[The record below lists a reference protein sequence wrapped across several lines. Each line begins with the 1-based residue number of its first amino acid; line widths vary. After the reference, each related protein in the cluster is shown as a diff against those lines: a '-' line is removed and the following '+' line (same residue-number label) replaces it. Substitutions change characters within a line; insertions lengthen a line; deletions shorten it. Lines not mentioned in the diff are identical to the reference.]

1 MATEQKQSID
11 LRPGKSFS
19 VALSNENLRIG
30 ENSAWNAKIAG
41 TLDET
46 RSRLD
51 FEVTKGGVI
60 SKINQKISIPK
71 RIKAI
76 LNAHGI
82 KNPNEGLTDEQ
93 MEQKGVGVRTFAS
106 FILQGSHDTMEKL
119 AFGNQPVSHNP
130 IPDNSHLQRMSE
142 IEKWAK
148 DMYAFVAAK
157 YGAENIAAFVVH
169 LDETTPHAHCVV
181 VPITQSGKLSFKE
194 VFAGKDKYE
203 FSKRTKAL
211 WDEAAKI
218 SEKYGLARGD
228 DKLTTGAK
236 HKSYLQWMREQIFE
250 GEKTL
255 EEQGSTIQQQDE
267 TIQQNNQTISSQKQ
281 MIYELNAE
289 IAKANKKYKA
299 LMTMIKNLEAQ
310 REAVEIDIAA
320 LKEEYEDLGNM
331 SQEEHQKKLDEY
343 QKKLAEIEEKLSDKK
358 AKVDET
364 IEQIRDLGKK
374 KHQLQNNY
382 DDLQRKIN
390 KVLPVLEDKTVHDM
404 MATGWMEAQEEI
416 QSRYTQI
423 SEFQRTLT
431 PEQQRMFSHIYDN
444 VLDGSIIED
453 MAQRGNEI
461 VAVGAALFL
470 GYIDQ
475 ATRFAEGS
483 GGGGGDSTSEWGK
496 KNDEDDEMFRRRCF
510 FRARMMMKPRKGRK
524 QSRGL

>member
-1 MATEQKQSID
+1 MEGQKQVCD
-11 LRPGKSFS
+11 MRAGKRMS
-19 VALSNENLRIG
+19 VGQSNEHLRIG
-30 ENSAWNAKIAG
+30 DSSAWMANRAG
-41 TLDET
+41 NLDPT
-46 RSRLD
+46 RAHLN
-51 FEVTKGGVI
+51 FEIGKGGVVKEVDKKTSI
-60 SKINQKISIPK
+60 SKRILSI
-71 RIKAI
+71 
-76 LNAHGI
+76 LTAHGI
-82 KNPNEGLTDEQ
+82 KDPNAGLTDEQ
-93 MEQKGVGVRTFAS
+93 LEQKRVGVRTHAN
-106 FILQGSHDTMEKL
+106 FILQGSRDTMRKL
-119 AFGNQPVSHNP
+119 AFGEQDVDYEHGA
-130 IPDNSHLQRMSE
+130 DNSRVTRSPE
-142 IEKWAK
+142 IEKWAV
-148 DMYAFVAAK
+148 DMYRFMARK
-157 YGAENIAAFVVH
+157 YGEENIAAFVVH
-169 LDETTPHAHCVV
+169 LDETNPHIHATV
-181 VPITQSGKLSFKE
+181 VPITQSGKLSFVD

-203 FSKRTKAL
+203 YSQRTKQL
-211 WDEAAKI
+211 HDELAEVNK
-218 SEKYGLARGD
+218 KWGLERGESVAV
-228 DKLTTGAK
+228 TGAE
-236 HKSYLQWMREQIFE
+236 HKSYLQWMKEQISS

-331 SQEEHQKKLDEY
+331 SQEEYQKKLDDY
-343 QKKLAEIEEKLSDKK
+343 QRKLAEIEEKLSDKK

-390 KVLPVLEDKTVHDM
+390 RELPILEQKTIHDM
-404 MATGWMEAQEEI
+404 MAVGWQDAQEEI
-416 QSRYTQI
+416 QQRYEQI

-444 VLDGSIIED
+444 VFDGSIIED

-470 GYIDQ
+470 GYIDK
-475 ATRFAEGS
+475 ATSFAANS
-483 GGGGGDSTSEWGK
+483 GGGGGGSTSGWGK
-496 KNDEDDEMFRRRCF
+496 KDDEDDEMFRHRCF
-510 FRARMMMKPRKGRK
+510 AQARAMMRPAGRK
-524 QSRGL
+524 LKR

>member
-60 SKINQKISIPK
+60 SEINQKISIPK

-106 FILQGSHDTMEKL
+106 FILQGSHETMEKL
-119 AFGNQPVSHNP
+119 AFGNQSVSHNP
-130 IPDNSHLQRMSE
+130 IPDNSHLQRMPE

-236 HKSYLQWMREQIFE
+236 HKSYLQWMKEQIFE

-255 EEQGSTIQQQDE
+255 EQQDSA
-267 TIQQNNQTISSQKQ
+267 IQQNHQTISSQKQ
-281 MIYELNAE
+281 MLYELNAE
-289 IAKANKKYKA
+289 IAKANRKHKA
-299 LMTMIKNLEAQ
+299 LMTMISNLETQ
-310 REAVEIDIAA
+310 REAIEIDIAA
-320 LKEEYEDLGNM
+320 LEEEYEDLGNM
-331 SQEEHQKKLDEY
+331 SKEEHQKKLDEY

-358 AKVDET
+358 AKVEET
-364 IEQIRDLGKK
+364 IEQIRDLGRK
-374 KHQLQNNY
+374 KHQLQNSY
-382 DDLQRKIN
+382 DDLQRKIK

-431 PEQQRMFSHIYDN
+431 PEQQRMFSLIYDN

-483 GGGGGDSTSEWGK
+483 GGGGGSISGWGK
-496 KNDEDDEMFRRRCF
+496 KDDEDDEMFRRRCF
-510 FRARMMMKPRKGRK
+510 FRARMMMKPRKVRK

>member
-41 TLDET
+41 TLDEP

-60 SKINQKISIPK
+60 SEINQKISIPK

-106 FILQGSHDTMEKL
+106 FILQGSHETMEKL
-119 AFGNQPVSHNP
+119 AFGNQSVSHNP
-130 IPDNSHLQRMSE
+130 IPDNSHLQRMPE

-236 HKSYLQWMREQIFE
+236 HKSYLQWMKEQIFE

-255 EEQGSTIQQQDE
+255 EQQDSA
-267 TIQQNNQTISSQKQ
+267 IQQNHQTISSQKQ
-281 MIYELNAE
+281 MLYELNAE
-289 IAKANKKYKA
+289 IAKANRKHKA
-299 LMTMIKNLEAQ
+299 LMTMISNLETQ
-310 REAVEIDIAA
+310 REAIEIDIAA
-320 LKEEYEDLGNM
+320 LEEEYEDLGNM
-331 SQEEHQKKLDEY
+331 SKEEHQKKLDEY

-358 AKVDET
+358 AKVEET
-364 IEQIRDLGKK
+364 IEQIRDLGRK
-374 KHQLQNNY
+374 KHQLQNSY
-382 DDLQRKIN
+382 DDLQRKIK

-431 PEQQRMFSHIYDN
+431 PEQQRMFSLIYDN

-483 GGGGGDSTSEWGK
+483 GGGGGSISGWGK
-496 KNDEDDEMFRRRCF
+496 KDDEDDEMFRRRCF
-510 FRARMMMKPRKGRK
+510 FRARMMMKPRKVRK